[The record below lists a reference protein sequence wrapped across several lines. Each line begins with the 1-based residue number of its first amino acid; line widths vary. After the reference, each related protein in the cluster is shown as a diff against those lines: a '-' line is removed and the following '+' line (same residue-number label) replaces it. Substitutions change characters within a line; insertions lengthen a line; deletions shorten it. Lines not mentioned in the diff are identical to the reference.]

1 MMSRSG
7 KVTENKFQL
16 DVEIPEMLDDW
27 DQRWVM
33 STLTRENNRITLNQI
48 AEKTE
53 VFKIQIDIIIKMTFL
68 WYADEH
74 YRDVVNC

>member
-1 MMSRSG
+1 MISRAG
-7 KVTENKFQL
+7 KVTQNKFQL

-33 STLTRENNRITLNQI
+33 STLSRENNRITLNQI

-53 VFKIQIDIIIKMTFL
+53 VFIYLKMTFL
-68 WYADEH
+68 WSL
-74 YRDVVNC
+74 

>member
-53 VFKIQIDIIIKMTFL
+53 VFKI
-68 WYADEH
+68 
-74 YRDVVNC
+74 